1 MVLKDAKV
9 SVNVTKTIVLS
20 YIMHWLA
27 VVKVITAHEPEGGVR
42 CSERDLKLKSILGLL
57 H

>member
-27 VVKVITAHEPEGGVR
+27 VVKVITAHEPGGVR